1 MPAGVFDCIG
11 CFAIANCYI
20 NIIFSKPGRAVEV
33 LGGYADMVSWLHVG
47 FEERGSLLKNYSGV
61 GDFYESVGS

>member
-1 MPAGVFDCIG
+1 M
-11 CFAIANCYI
+11 
-20 NIIFSKPGRAVEV
+20 